1 MVYFVSMK
9 KEIPDTIQK
18 MDASQQFCPNV
29 ECLSR
34 GQIGQGNIVSHGS
47 KRPRYKCKT
56 CEKTFSAR
64 VGTAF
69 EGIRHSEDDYVK
81 VITLLAYGTPT
92 QAIVHAFELDE
103 RTVAKWRERA
113 GIHCESVHK
122 EKIERG
128 LLDLIQIQ
136 ADEIWVKM
144 KGEVVWVALAIM
156 VSTRL
161 WIAGEVSKKRD
172 SDLTDN
178 LMLQVRRCARSLCA
192 ILVCTDGFAA
202 YPKSIIKAFRT
213 KVKETP
219 GPGASKKVVWP
230 RLYIGTVIKRTA
242 KRRVIEVVRRM
253 SYGQW
258 RKGKKLIKASKG
270 GKKVNTSFIERFNGT
285 IRERFAPLT
294 RKCRYAA
301 AKITTVHTGIYLIGC
316 VYNFCSPHDELS
328 KSKTKGGFGFSCTPA
343 MASGLTDHVWSVREL
358 LTYKVALPPFPPCK
372 KKGRPRTKT
381 LPNTS
386 APKKPVVR
394 LRKGGL
400 CASTT

>member
-1 MVYFVSMK
+1 
-9 KEIPDTIQK
+9 
-18 MDASQQFCPNV
+18 MDACNQFCPNV
-29 ECLSR
+29 ACRSR

-56 CEKTFSAR
+56 CGRTFSAR
-64 VGTAF
+64 VGTAL
-69 EGIRHSEDDYVK
+69 EGIRKSEEDFIK
-81 VITLLAYGTPT
+81 VTTLLAYGTPT
-92 QAIVHAFELDE
+92 QAIVHAFKLDE
-103 RTVAKWRERA
+103 RTVAGWRKRA
-113 GIHCESVHK
+113 GMHCEAVHK
-122 EKIERG
+122 EKIEQG
-128 LLDLIQIQ
+128 ILDLIHVQ

-144 KGEVVWVALAIM
+144 KGTVVWVALAIM

-178 LMLQVRRCARSLCA
+178 LMRQVRRCARSLCA
-192 ILVCTDGFAA
+192 ILICTDGFAS

-213 KVKETP
+213 KVKDTP

-242 KRRVIEVVRRM
+242 KRRVTEVSRRM

-258 RKGKKLIKASKG
+258 RKAKRLIKASKG

-285 IRERFAPLT
+285 IRERFAPFT

-301 AKITTVHTGIYLIGC
+301 SQMTTVHTGIYLIGC
-316 VYNFCSPHDELS
+316 VYNFCSPHYELS
-328 KSKTKGGFGFSCTPA
+328 KLKTKGGYGFSCTPA
-343 MASGLTDHVWSVREL
+343 MASGLTDHVWSVKEL
-358 LTYKVALPPFPPCK
+358 LTYKVALPPLPIPK
-372 KKGRPRTKT
+372 KKGRSRTKQ
-381 LPNTS
+381 LQSTS
-386 APKKPVVR
+386 VPKKSLVR
-394 LRKGGL
+394 MRKGVL

>member
-1 MVYFVSMK
+1 M
-9 KEIPDTIQK
+9 
-18 MDASQQFCPNV
+18 
-29 ECLSR
+29 
-34 GQIGQGNIVSHGS
+34 
-47 KRPRYKCKT
+47 
-56 CEKTFSAR
+56 
-64 VGTAF
+64 
-69 EGIRHSEDDYVK
+69 EGIRKSEEDFLK
-81 VITLLAYGTPT
+81 VTTLLAYGTPT
-92 QAIVHAFELDE
+92 QAIVHAFKLDE
-103 RTVAKWRERA
+103 RTVANWRERA
-113 GIHCESVHK
+113 GIHCEAVHK
-122 EKIERG
+122 EKIEQG
-128 LLDLIQIQ
+128 MLDLIQVQ

-144 KGEVVWVALAIM
+144 KGTVVWVALAIM

-172 SDLTDN
+172 SNLTDN
-178 LMLQVRRCARSLCA
+178 LMQQVRRCACSLCA
-192 ILVCTDGFAA
+192 ILICTDGFAA

-270 GKKVNTSFIERFNGT
+270 GKKMNTSFIERFNGT

-328 KSKTKGGFGFSCTPA
+328 KSKTKGGCGFSCTPA
-343 MASGLTDHVWSVREL
+343 MASGLTDHVWSVKEL
-358 LTYKVALPPFPPCK
+358 LTYKIPPPPFTAPK
-372 KKGRPRTKT
+372 KRGRPCTKQP
-381 LPNTS
+381 LS
-386 APKKPVVR
+386 DSIHKKPVVR
-394 LRKGGL
+394 LRKGAL
-400 CASTT
+400 CASTR

>member
-1 MVYFVSMK
+1 MNKIEADV
-9 KEIPDTIQK
+9 PQK
-18 MDASQQFCPNV
+18 VDASNQFCPNL
-29 ECLSR
+29 ECKSR
-34 GQIGQGNIVSHGS
+34 GFIGQGNIVSHGN

-56 CEKTFSAR
+56 CGKTFSAR

-69 EGIRHSEDDYVK
+69 EGIRKSEDDFVK
-81 VITLLAYGTPT
+81 VTTLLAYGTPT

-103 RTVAKWRERA
+103 RTVANWRERA
-113 GIHCESVHK
+113 GIHCEAIHK
-122 EKIERG
+122 EKIEQG
-128 LLDLIQIQ
+128 MLDLIHVQ

-144 KGEVVWVALAIM
+144 KGTVVWVALAII

-161 WIAGEVSKKRD
+161 WIAGEVSKKRN
-172 SDLTDN
+172 SDLIDN
-178 LMLQVRRCARSLCA
+178 LMRQVRRCARSLCA
-192 ILVCTDGFAA
+192 ILICTDGFAA
-202 YPKSIIKAFRT
+202 YPKSIIKAFRY

-219 GPGASKKVVWP
+219 GPGASKKIVWP

-242 KRRVIEVVRRM
+242 KRRVREVVRRM

-270 GKKVNTSFIERFNGT
+270 GKKLNTSFIERFNGT

-301 AKITTVHTGIYLIGC
+301 AKMETVHTGIYLIGS

-328 KSKTKGGFGFSCTPA
+328 KSPTKGGCGMPCTPA

-358 LTYKVALPPFPPCK
+358 LTYKVAPPPLPHLK
-372 KKGRPRTKT
+372 KKGRPRTKLLKT
-381 LPNTS
+381 LS
-386 APKKPVVR
+386 VPKKSVVR
-394 LRKGGL
+394 LRKGAL
-400 CASTT
+400 CASTI